1 MLTNATIEARK
12 PIGSGDSA
20 DLYPVPPRP
29 VQWRRARAMIRAIS
43 DPDRTDDVLN
53 TTYALVDALGGMCEE
68 RLFQKFRADPGGR
81 RLLAAR
87 PDLPRTLDDHDTLLS
102 LPVGSFGHAY
112 ADMCRRRGINS
123 AALVESQRGM
133 SRDYAQL
140 DPARQWFS
148 DRLTVL
154 HDLWHILTGYAAQP
168 RGEAAIVAF
177 SYAQGLDYRPMPIFL
192 VLGVTTRVARMREL
206 WAAYRRGRRT
216 ASLILQNYEE
226 LLPLPLATV
235 RERLNLPDP
244 RVAHG
249 QHPGEGLL
257 A

>member
-1 MLTNATIEARK
+1 MLTDSTIQSRTGIAPGE
-12 PIGSGDSA
+12 SA

-29 VQWRRARAMIRAIS
+29 VQWRRAGAMIRAIS

-102 LPVGSFGHAY
+102 LPQGSFGHAY

-192 VLGVTTRVARMREL
+192 TLSVTMRVARVREL
-206 WAAYRRGRRT
+206 WAAYRRGRQT
-216 ASLILQNYEE
+216 ESLILQNYEE

-235 RERLNLPDP
+235 RERLKLPDP
-244 RVAHG
+244 RIAHG
-249 QHPGEGLL
+249 QHLGDGLL

>member
-1 MLTNATIEARK
+1 MLTDTTVEARK
-12 PIGSGDSA
+12 GVARDESA

-29 VQWRRARAMIRAIS
+29 VQWRRAGAMIRAIS
-43 DPDRTDDVLN
+43 DPNRTDDVLN

-68 RLFQKFRADPGGR
+68 RLFHKFRADPGGR

-87 PDLPRTLDDHDTLLS
+87 PNLPRTLDDHGTLGA
-102 LPVGSFGHAY
+102 LPEGTFGRAY
-112 ADMCRRRGINS
+112 ADMCKRRGINS
-123 AALVESQRGM
+123 AALVESQRTM

-168 RGEAAIVAF
+168 RGESAIVAF

-192 VLGVTTRVARMREL
+192 TLSVTMRVARAREL

-226 LLPLPLATV
+226 LLPLPLETV
-235 RERLNLPDP
+235 RERLHLPDP
-244 RVAHG
+244 RIAHG

>member
-1 MLTNATIEARK
+1 MLTNATIEARD
-12 PIGSGDSA
+12 PSVGRVDF
-20 DLYPVPPRP
+20 DELYPVPPRP
-29 VQWRRARAMIRAIS
+29 VQWRRAGEMIRKIS
-43 DPDRTDDVLN
+43 KQGDDVLN

-68 RLFQKFRADPGGR
+68 RLFQKFRSDPNGR

-87 PDLPRTLDDHDTLLS
+87 PDLSRILDDHES
-102 LPVGSFGHAY
+102 LAKLPEGSFGRAY
-112 ADMCRRRGINS
+112 VDMCRNRGINS
-123 AALVESQRGM
+123 AALVESQRNM

-192 VLGVTTRVARMREL
+192 ALSVIMRVARVREL
-206 WAAYRRGRRT
+206 WTAYRRGRQT
-216 ASLILQNYEE
+216 ASLILQSYEE

-235 RERLNLPDP
+235 RARLKLPDG
-244 RVAHG
+244 RFAHG
-249 QHPGEGLL
+249 PQPGEGLL

>member
-1 MLTNATIEARK
+1 MLTNATIEARGE
-12 PIGSGDSA
+12 PAGLEDFAGE
-20 DLYPVPPRP
+20 YPAPRRP
-29 VQWRRARAMIRAIS
+29 VQWRRAGAMIRKIS
-43 DPDRTDDVLN
+43 KQGDDVLN
-53 TTYALVDALGGMCEE
+53 TTYALVDAMGGMCEE
-68 RLFQKFRADPGGR
+68 RLFQKFRNDPNGR

-87 PDLPRTLDDHDTLLS
+87 PDLSRVLDDHDS
-102 LPVGSFGHAY
+102 LAKLPEGSFGRAY
-112 ADMCRRRGINS
+112 VDLCRSRGINS

-177 SYAQGLDYRPMPIFL
+177 SYAQGLNYRPMPIFL
-192 VLGVTTRVARMREL
+192 ALSVTMRVARVREL

-235 RERLNLPDP
+235 RARLNLPDGRITHGP
-244 RVAHG
+244 RA
-249 QHPGEGLL
+249 GEGLL

>member
-1 MLTNATIEARK
+1 MLTNATIDAHDR
-12 PIGSGDSA
+12 PVGLA
-20 DLYPVPPRP
+20 DFDELYPVPPRP
-29 VQWRRARAMIRAIS
+29 VQWRRAGAMIRKIS
-43 DPDRTDDVLN
+43 KQGDDVLD
-53 TTYALVDALGGMCEE
+53 TTYAIVDALGGMCEE
-68 RLFQKFRADPGGR
+68 RLFQKFRSDPNGR

-87 PDLPRTLDDHDTLLS
+87 PDLSRVLDDHES
-102 LPVGSFGHAY
+102 LAKFPEGSFGRAY
-112 ADMCRRRGINS
+112 VDMCRSRGINS
-123 AALVESQRGM
+123 AALVESQRNM

-177 SYAQGLDYRPMPIFL
+177 SFAQGLDYRPMPIFL
-192 VLGVTTRVARMREL
+192 ALSVVMRVARIGEL
-206 WAAYRRGRRT
+206 RAAYRRGRQT
-216 ASLILQNYEE
+216 ASLILQSYEE

-235 RERLNLPDP
+235 RERLHLPDG
-244 RVAHG
+244 RIAHG

>member
-1 MLTNATIEARK
+1 MLTNATLETRDEL
-12 PIGSGDSA
+12 IGNGDFDTLS
-20 DLYPVPPRP
+20 PVPSRP
-29 VQWRRARAMIRAIS
+29 VQWRRAGAMIRKIS
-43 DPDRTDDVLN
+43 KQGDDVLN
-53 TTYALVDALGGMCEE
+53 TTYALVDAMGGMCEE
-68 RLFQKFRADPGGR
+68 RLFQKFRSDPTGR

-87 PDLPRTLDDHDTLLS
+87 PDLSRVLDDHDS
-102 LPVGSFGHAY
+102 LAKLPEGSFGRAY
-112 ADMCRRRGINS
+112 VDLCRSRGINS

-177 SYAQGLDYRPMPIFL
+177 SYAQGLNYRPMPVFL
-192 VLGVTTRVARMREL
+192 ALSVIMRVARIRDL

-216 ASLILQNYEE
+216 ATLILQNYEE

-235 RERLNLPDP
+235 RAQLKLPDG
-244 RVAHG
+244 RSAHG
-249 QHPGEGLL
+249 PQPGDGLL

>member
-1 MLTNATIEARK
+1 MLTNAAIDAHDH
-12 PIGSGDSA
+12 PAGLA
-20 DLYPVPPRP
+20 DFDKLYPVPPRP
-29 VQWRRARAMIRAIS
+29 VQWRRAGAMIRKIS
-43 DPDRTDDVLN
+43 KQGDDVLD
-53 TTYALVDALGGMCEE
+53 TTYAIVDALGGMCEE
-68 RLFQKFRADPGGR
+68 RLFQKFRSDPNGR

-87 PDLPRTLDDHDTLLS
+87 PDLSRVLDDHENLAK
-102 LPVGSFGHAY
+102 LPEGSFGRAY
-112 ADMCRRRGINS
+112 VDMCRTRGINS
-123 AALVESQRGM
+123 AALVESQRKM

-192 VLGVTTRVARMREL
+192 ALSVLMRVGSVKDL

-216 ASLILQNYEE
+216 APLILQSYEE

-235 RERLNLPDP
+235 RARLNLPDA
-244 RVAHG
+244 RVALG
-249 QHPGEGLL
+249 LRAGEGLL

>member
-1 MLTNATIEARK
+1 MLTDATLEARK
-12 PIGSGDSA
+12 PIEPADSA
-20 DLYPVPPRP
+20 NLYPVPRRP
-29 VQWRRARAMIRAIS
+29 VQWRRAATMIRAIS
-43 DPDRTDDVLN
+43 DPNRTDDVLN

-87 PDLPRTLDDHDTLLS
+87 PDLPRVLDDHDALGA
-102 LPVGSFGHAY
+102 LPEGTFGRAY

-168 RGEAAIVAF
+168 RGEAGIVAF
-177 SYAQGLDYRPMPIFL
+177 SYAQGLNYRPMPIFL
-192 VLGVTTRVARMREL
+192 ALSVIMRVASVSEL
-206 WAAYRRGRRT
+206 WKAYRRGRQT

-226 LLPLPLATV
+226 LLPLPLETV
-235 RERLNLPDP
+235 RARLNLPDG
-244 RVAHG
+244 RSAHG
-249 QHPGEGLL
+249 PRAGDGLL

>member
-1 MLTNATIEARK
+1 
-12 PIGSGDSA
+12 
-20 DLYPVPPRP
+20 
-29 VQWRRARAMIRAIS
+29 
-43 DPDRTDDVLN
+43 
-53 TTYALVDALGGMCEE
+53 
-68 RLFQKFRADPGGR
+68 
-81 RLLAAR
+81 
-87 PDLPRTLDDHDTLLS
+87 
-102 LPVGSFGHAY
+102 
-112 ADMCRRRGINS
+112 MCRSRGINS
-123 AALVESQRGM
+123 AALVQAQRNM

-192 VLGVTTRVARMREL
+192 ALSVIMRVARPREL

-216 ASLILQNYEE
+216 SSLILQSYEE

-235 RERLNLPDP
+235 RARLNLPEGHA
-244 RVAHG
+244 AHG
-249 QHPGEGLL
+249 PHPGDGLL

>member
-1 MLTNATIEARK
+1 MLTNATIEARGE
-12 PIGSGDSA
+12 PAGREDFEA
-20 DLYPVPPRP
+20 DYPAPPRP
-29 VQWRRARAMIRAIS
+29 VQWRRAGAMIRKIS
-43 DPDRTDDVLN
+43 KQGDDVLN
-53 TTYALVDALGGMCEE
+53 TTYALVDAMGGMCEE
-68 RLFQKFRADPGGR
+68 RLFQKFRNDPNGR

-87 PDLPRTLDDHDTLLS
+87 PDLSRVLDDHDS
-102 LPVGSFGHAY
+102 LAKLPEGSFGRAY
-112 ADMCRRRGINS
+112 VDLCRNRGINS
-123 AALVESQRGM
+123 AALVDSQRGM

-140 DPARQWFS
+140 DPARRWFS

-177 SYAQGLDYRPMPIFL
+177 SYAQGLNYRPMPIFL
-192 VLGVTTRVARMREL
+192 ALSVTMRVARVREL

-235 RERLNLPDP
+235 RARLNLPDG
-244 RVAHG
+244 RIAHG
-249 QHPGEGLL
+249 PRAGEGLL

>member
-1 MLTNATIEARK
+1 MLTNATIETHGPSVGQVGFDK
-12 PIGSGDSA
+12 
-20 DLYPVPPRP
+20 LYPVPPRP
-29 VQWRRARAMIRAIS
+29 VQWRRAGEMINKIS
-43 DPDRTDDVLN
+43 KQGDDVLN

-68 RLFQKFRADPGGR
+68 RLFQKFRSDPNGR

-87 PDLPRTLDDHDTLLS
+87 PDLSRILDDHES
-102 LPVGSFGHAY
+102 LAKLPEGSFGRAY
-112 ADMCRRRGINS
+112 VEMCRSRGINS
-123 AALVESQRGM
+123 AALVESQRNM

-192 VLGVTTRVARMREL
+192 ALSVTMRVARVREL
-206 WAAYRRGRRT
+206 WTAYRRGRQT
-216 ASLILQNYEE
+216 ASLILQSYEE

-235 RERLNLPDP
+235 RARLKLPDG
-244 RVAHG
+244 RSAHG
-249 QHPGEGLL
+249 PQPGDGLL